1 MAAQLP
7 LYVCVCER
15 VFKYI
20 FMNTKIPTAAAEE
33 WKGSV
38 GATAM
43 TAIRAFN
50 TWHHPQA
57 LLPVLISIARSI
69 CMPGHVAAAAADLA
83 RQFSSHYLCTNCA
96 QLMAI
101 VVPGLE
107 FGYSFGFGP
116 RSRTGRNIN
125 CILKYISIQYN
136 TQLMHFVWRIKC
148 KHTHRHT
155 LTQAHT
161 DQHRENC
168 CGLLW
173 HSVAFHL
180 RAACKFIVFKAGFS
194 CYLTV
199 N

>member
-1 MAAQLP
+1 
-7 LYVCVCER
+7 
-15 VFKYI
+15 
-20 FMNTKIPTAAAEE
+20 
-33 WKGSV
+33 
-38 GATAM
+38 M

-69 CMPGHVAAAAADLA
+69 CMPGHVEAAADLA

-107 FGYSFGFGP
+107 FGYSFGFGA

-136 TQLMHFVWRIKC
+136 TQLMHFVWRINC
-148 KHTHRHT
+148 KHTHAHILRHT
-155 LTQAHT
+155 LTNTERIAVVS
-161 DQHRENC
+161 
-168 CGLLW
+168 CGLRL
-173 HSVAFHL
+173 HFICVQHANLLFSKLVLVA
-180 RAACKFIVFKAGFS
+180 I
-194 CYLTV
+194 
-199 N
+199 

>member
-1 MAAQLP
+1 
-7 LYVCVCER
+7 
-15 VFKYI
+15 
-20 FMNTKIPTAAAEE
+20 
-33 WKGSV
+33 
-38 GATAM
+38 M

-101 VVPGLE
+101 VVPGLG
-107 FGYSFGFGP
+107 FGYTFGFGP

-148 KHTHRHT
+148 KHTHAHIRRHT
-155 LTQAHT
+155 LTHT
-161 DQHRENC
+161 ERIAVVS
-168 CGLLW
+168 CGLRL
-173 HSVAFHL
+173 HFICVQHANLLFSKLVLVA
-180 RAACKFIVFKAGFS
+180 I
-194 CYLTV
+194 
-199 N
+199 